1 MESKGMA
8 PILPEQVICGEKSMG
23 WQQPSGQ
30 RDHAFPTSTGQ
41 LRQIE
46 SKQFEPFLS
55 ALA

>member
-1 MESKGMA
+1 MA

-30 RDHAFPTSTGQ
+30 RDHAFPPSTGQ

-46 SKQFEPFLS
+46 SKQFEPFLG